1 MEEPDSLWMRKDF
14 ARFGRSL
21 WNQEMS
27 SSTVAPLLDGEFSK
41 KAGALQKMLH
51 PIQTLN
57 KIEQN
62 KTGLDTCAV
71 CSSVPP
77 LSCFLL
83 CFLLLKIPR
92 HNLLCTWRCCTQRF
106 KNDEFWASGSVVYGT
121 LFRNLNSF
129 RSVAILNAAVAETA
143 RFYQTKRATK
153 SCFSSCEPSQ
163 GI

>member
-1 MEEPDSLWMRKDF
+1 MRKDF

-27 SSTVAPLLDGEFSK
+27 SSTVAPLLDGAFSK
-41 KAGALQKMLH
+41 KLVHFKNKLH

-57 KIEQN
+57 KIEQTN
-62 KTGLDTCAV
+62 TKKTPGLDTCAV

-83 CFLLLKIPR
+83 CFLLFKIPR
-92 HNLLCTWRCCTQRF
+92 HKLLCTWRCCTQRF
-106 KNDEFWASGSVVYGT
+106 KFWIFWASGSVVYGT

-129 RSVAILNAAVAETA
+129 RSVAILNAAVAETS
-143 RFYQTKRATK
+143 RFYQTKTRTQNRV
-153 SCFSSCEPSQ
+153 F
-163 GI
+163 